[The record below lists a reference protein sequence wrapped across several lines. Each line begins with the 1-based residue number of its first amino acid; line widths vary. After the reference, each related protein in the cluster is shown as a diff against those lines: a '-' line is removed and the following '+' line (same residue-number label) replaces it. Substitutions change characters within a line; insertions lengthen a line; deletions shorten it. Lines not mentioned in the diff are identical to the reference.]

1 MAQKKKEDDK
11 PAIEKI
17 KELLGVGGRT
27 VTKPQNKQEGD
38 RLKELDKT
46 SGADMDAFT
55 QSERTK
61 QRLDEGSKKMRK
73 EAEEKIKKS
82 AKKTSRG

>member
-1 MAQKKKEDDK
+1 MARKKKEDDK

-27 VTKPQNKQEGD
+27 VTKPQNEQEID
-38 RLKELDKT
+38 RLKEIDKQ
-46 SGADMDAFT
+46 SSAEMDAFT

-61 QRLDEGSKKMRK
+61 KRMDEGSKKMRE

-82 AKKTSRG
+82 AKKSSRG